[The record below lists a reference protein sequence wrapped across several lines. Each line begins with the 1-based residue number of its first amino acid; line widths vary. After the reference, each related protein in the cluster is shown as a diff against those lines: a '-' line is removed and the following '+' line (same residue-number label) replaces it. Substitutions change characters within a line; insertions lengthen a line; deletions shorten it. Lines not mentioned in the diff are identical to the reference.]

1 MGCVKYVTVSKFAEM
16 SGYSEDAI
24 RKKFKKHGWLKLG
37 IAVEAPDNRKL
48 IDVEAYEIWVEN
60 AGSTK
65 VLERRQR
72 QRSRSTST
80 MAVNAAERGLSLSP
94 PPLT

>member
-1 MGCVKYVTVSKFAEM
+1 MGCLKYVTVSKVAEL

-24 RKKFKKHGWLKLG
+24 RKKFRGCGWLEHG
-37 IAVEAPDNRKL
+37 VVVQAPDNRKL

-80 MAVNAAERGLSLSP
+80 TAVNVAERGLSLSP
-94 PPLT
+94 PL